1 MAVHPPGP
9 YLVKIPYVVAG
20 ISHEF
25 VINCDVVGDP
35 AIGSDPNDVN
45 METKGAVAKTL
56 SQAVNTDLWP
66 LLRQFWSNTV
76 LASAY
81 TLVKCRPENNDVV
94 FISGAA
100 LFPINGGA
108 AAAPVLASQLT
119 LTWYSAL
126 GNLAKVVML
135 EHSFPRSDRVSI
147 GATGEPVI
155 NDFLDYVSSDDNII
169 MARDRSFP
177 VAGLNASFGQNEKV
191 FNRRYRS

>member
-1 MAVHPPGP
+1 M
-9 YLVKIPYVVAG
+9 KIPYVVAG

-35 AIGSDPNDVN
+35 AVGIDPNAVN
-45 METKGAVAKTL
+45 METKGATSKTL
-56 SQAVNTDLWP
+56 SQAVYTDLWP

-94 FISGAA
+94 FISGSA

-108 AAAPVLASQLT
+108 AAAPVLVSQLT

-155 NDFLDYVSSDDNII
+155 NNFLDYVDSDDNII